1 MIVELYDYV
10 VLLPLTLNDND
21 NDSNDN
27 NDNNNNNNNNDNND
41 NNNNDNN
48 NDNDNDN
55 DTKTKFYSAKMF
67 HRDYLFL
74 ASVFCCTCLSIYIP
88 RRLIYKYLA
97 SYFIH
102 MTSCRSENQVV
113 VNTEIDV

>member
-1 MIVELYDYV
+1 MPINRIMELYDYV
-10 VLLPLTLNDND
+10 VLFPLTLNDND

-27 NDNNNNNNNNDNND
+27 NNNDNND
-41 NNNNDNN
+41 NNNNNN
-48 NDNDNDN
+48 NNDNDN
-55 DTKTKFYSAKMF
+55 DTKTKFYSAKIF

-97 SYFIH
+97 SYFIY

-113 VNTEIDV
+113 VNKEIDV